1 MRARALLLI
10 VAAASAAT
18 SSALLLALGLPLL
31 ARRAL
36 DGGRF
41 AQLVLFAG
49 AAATVLGGFLLARLV
64 ARPLDRL
71 LAAAARLGGA
81 EGLPVLGESGGH
93 ALTRAALAFERTA
106 AALGDE
112 RARLAG
118 KVAELTAA
126 NRALAEARESLI
138 RSEKLATVGR
148 LAAGLA
154 HEVGNPLGAVTGYVE
169 LARARLPADADAE
182 LAEALDRIAA
192 AAARIDQT
200 VRGLLDF
207 AHPAPPSLRPVE
219 LAAAVEAAQRLAR
232 VQARFRGVEVALD
245 LPPGLPCAVAD
256 EHQLTQVFL
265 NLFLNAGDAM
275 AGSGRVAVR
284 ARDAGAHV
292 VVEFEDSGPGIP
304 AADLPRVFDPFFTT
318 KDPGEGTGLGLAICH
333 RILEAAGGEIAA
345 GRAGGGGARF
355 TLLLRSASALPP
367 A

>member
-1 MRARALLLI
+1 
-10 VAAASAAT
+10 
-18 SSALLLALGLPLL
+18 
-31 ARRAL
+31 
-36 DGGRF
+36 
-41 AQLVLFAG
+41 
-49 AAATVLGGFLLARLV
+49 
-64 ARPLDRL
+64 
-71 LAAAARLGGA
+71 
-81 EGLPVLGESGGH
+81 
-93 ALTRAALAFERTA
+93 
-106 AALGDE
+106 
-112 RARLAG
+112 
-118 KVAELTAA
+118 
-126 NRALAEARESLI
+126 
-138 RSEKLATVGR
+138 
-148 LAAGLA
+148 
-154 HEVGNPLGAVTGYVE
+154 VE